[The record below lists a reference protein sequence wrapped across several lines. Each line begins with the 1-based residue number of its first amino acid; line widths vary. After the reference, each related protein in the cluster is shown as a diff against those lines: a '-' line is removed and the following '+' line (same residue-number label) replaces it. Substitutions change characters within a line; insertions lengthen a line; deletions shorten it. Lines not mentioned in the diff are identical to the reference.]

1 MFDAIPPNAFTI
13 LFIGGIAALSL
24 VTAGLTLFSSAILF
38 VCSTLGL
45 LPLLTYC
52 SSWIPSPGNLSKSLQ
67 LNGSLHQSIAI
78 WYPNTV
84 LQNHYFYTQT
94 ESTIPGFLSYSVI
107 RPFFEWLRLVPS
119 TPEDLKRVLD
129 RQGSVST
136 SLPTEEIW
144 RFALATGTSIVP
156 VLSTPFTLR
165 ELVGLLW
172 TPPVPRIS
180 QVGTPIP
187 VSRLEQVTDADI
199 VALRSKYE
207 TSLQN
212 LLESTRED
220 GQNTEKQQQSES

>member
-1 MFDAIPPNAFTI
+1 MFKAVSPTAYTI

-24 VTAGLTLFSSAILF
+24 VTAGLSLFSSAILF
-38 VCSTLGL
+38 VCSALGL

-52 SSWIPSPGNLSKSLQ
+52 SSWIPSPDNLHKSLQ
-67 LNGSLHQSIAI
+67 LNGSLDRSVAI

-84 LQNHYFYTQT
+84 LQNHYFYNQT
-94 ESTIPGFLSYSVI
+94 ESAIPGFLSYSAM

-119 TPEDLKRVLD
+119 TFEDLKRVLD
-129 RQGSVST
+129 REGSVST
-136 SLPTEEIW
+136 SVPTEEIW
-144 RFALATGTSIVP
+144 RFVLTTGTSIVP
-156 VLSTPFTLR
+156 VLSTPLTLR
-165 ELVGLLW
+165 ELVGSLW

-207 TSLQN
+207 TGLQN

-220 GQNTEKQQQSES
+220 GQNTEKQQQNES

>member
-1 MFDAIPPNAFTI
+1 MLDAIPPNAFTI

-67 LNGSLHQSIAI
+67 LNGALHQSIAI

-94 ESTIPGFLSYSVI
+94 ESIIPGFLSYSVM

-119 TPEDLKRVLD
+119 TSEDLKRVLD

-136 SLPTEEIW
+136 SVPTEEIW

-156 VLSTPFTLR
+156 VLSTPLTLR

-220 GQNTEKQQQSES
+220 GQNTEKQNESIH